1 MYKRKKAVI
10 INLPAIAARLQELAD
25 RRGVGLT
32 PHAVAVDRA
41 LAPKRTSSYPVGMSQ
56 RCR

>member
-25 RRGVGLT
+25 RRSEL
-32 PHAVAVDRA
+32 
-41 LAPKRTSSYPVGMSQ
+41 
-56 RCR
+56 